1 MAFSI
6 HVCMAFSW
14 GINKLTTRQTSQVN
28 DFINTKAMQKRNI
41 HSHGLGTSLGA
52 TIITE
57 AIRVRD
63 RVRVTGSSVTP
74 TH

>member
-6 HVCMAFSW
+6 HKVVCMAFSW
-14 GINKLTTRQTSQVN
+14 GINKLTTRQKSQVN

-41 HSHGLGTSLGA
+41 HSHVLGTSLGA
-52 TIITE
+52 TE
-57 AIRVRD
+57 AIRVQ
-63 RVRVTGSSVTP
+63 VTGSSVTL

>member
-52 TIITE
+52 TE

-63 RVRVTGSSVTP
+63 RVQVTGSSVTP

>member
-14 GINKLTTRQTSQVN
+14 GINKLTTKQISQVN
-28 DFINTKAMQKRNI
+28 NFINTKAMQKRNI

-52 TIITE
+52 TE

>member
-6 HVCMAFSW
+6 NKVICMAFSW
-14 GINKLTTRQTSQVN
+14 GVNKLRQTSQVN

-41 HSHGLGTSLGA
+41 SSHGLGTSLGA
-52 TIITE
+52 TE

-63 RVRVTGSSVTP
+63 RVQNTGSSVTP

>member
-1 MAFSI
+1 MAFSV

-14 GINKLTTRQTSQVN
+14 DIKKLTTRQTSQAN

-52 TIITE
+52 TE